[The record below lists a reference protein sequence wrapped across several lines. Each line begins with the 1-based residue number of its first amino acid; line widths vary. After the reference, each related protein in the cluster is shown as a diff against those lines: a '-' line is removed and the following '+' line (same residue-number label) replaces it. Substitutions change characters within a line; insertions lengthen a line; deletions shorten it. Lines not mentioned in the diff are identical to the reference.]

1 MPRRTPSLRTGEART
16 TPPAPHRGTGHL
28 DSIPLCQQLGEVA
41 VVAARIGGLGQPHHL
56 FPHGCRQHVGREA
69 AGEGGLPLGRVRMA
83 GQGDDVGGQGFAAQ
97 VDGGVADAGQLKQ
110 GGLDL
115 GQLDAV
121 AAQLDLEVGPA
132 DELELA

>member
-1 MPRRTPSLRTGEART
+1 
-16 TPPAPHRGTGHL
+16 
-28 DSIPLCQQLGEVA
+28 
-41 VVAARIGGLGQPHHL
+41 
-56 FPHGCRQHVGREA
+56 
-69 AGEGGLPLGRVRMA
+69 MA

-97 VDGGVADAGQLKQ
+97 VDGGVADAGQLEQ